1 MAARGSWGRKWVKVV
16 KRYKFQ
22 VVRLK
27 SPGNVMYSMVI
38 VVKKTK
44 QNCTVYMKVAKRLH
58 LKSSH
63 RKKKNNY
70 VR

>member
-1 MAARGSWGRKWVKVV
+1 MKVV

-22 VVRLK
+22 VVRFK
-27 SPGNVMYSMVI
+27 SPGNVMYSMVT
-38 VVKKTK
+38 VVKKKTK

>member
-1 MAARGSWGRKWVKVV
+1 MKVV

-22 VVRLK
+22 VVRFK

-44 QNCTVYMKVAKRLH
+44 QNCIVYLKVAKRLH

-63 RKKKNNY
+63 HKKKINY